1 MCCNLPFEDIEAIT
15 QVRSLRIHRC
25 SKCGGQF
32 RQLSCHLRQTERD
45 IFGLE
50 NPVSHENVVD
60 SGVVDMSIFEGETN
74 ESAEGYLTERYE
86 RLISEFQQVKEE
98 LNAKSEELDLR
109 VRCFQE
115 FQLSSNQKQKTTF
128 TNLGDSKSELR
139 RKNEIFFSRARWK
152 LTETDGQLGIADVT
166 ISNFFYNKNNM
177 KDDSAEHLLE
187 IGSLHVKNLL
197 PDQLYEDVIYPTDL
211 PKDVPLDR
219 HRTLRVFCRERA
231 PVGGISVKAHFEI
244 NLVPITIGM
253 TYGFYKKIMVFC
265 FPEKASTDMALA
277 QEQEYFRTNNGNKKD
292 KKKKGK
298 KKDKSDKN
306 QTAFYVQSPLATD
319 DIEEMKTRAQ
329 KNKLFVYIKI
339 PEVPIRVSYKGER
352 DKKHITDISNFLLQF
367 PTIEYHNVT
376 WTWLDF
382 ANAVKKQ
389 TKDSLA
395 FQAVKQKL
403 NIRSNVSG
411 HHSLLAVNRIGG
423 GSTMSLNSS
432 ISSSSNFTT
441 IATETGST
449 ASGDRV
455 FDKEDEFKA
464 ELLLGTNKLMPKR
477 GKK

>member
-1 MCCNLPFEDIEAIT
+1 MKYQLMLSNLEDQRKPMVHLQSQI
-15 QVRSLRIHRC
+15 
-25 SKCGGQF
+25 

-45 IFGLE
+45 IFAFE
-50 NPVSHENVVD
+50 NHVSSENVLD
-60 SGVVDMSIFEGETN
+60 SGVGEIATVGEITEGG
-74 ESAEGYLTERYE
+74 ESYLTDRYDN
-86 RLISEFQQVKEE
+86 LVSEFEQVKED

-109 VRCFQE
+109 LRCFQE
-115 FQLSSNQKQKTTF
+115 FQLSSDQKQKTTF

-253 TYGFYKKIMVFC
+253 TYGFYKKIMAFC
-265 FPEKASTDMALA
+265 FPEKASSSALA
-277 QEQEYFRTNNGNKKD
+277 QEQEYFKNNGNKKD

-352 DKKHITDISNFLLQF
+352 DKKHITDISNFLLQL
-367 PTIEYHNVT
+367 PTIEYHNMT

-403 NIRSNVSG
+403 NIRSNVTG
-411 HHSLLAVNRIGG
+411 HHSLLSVNRIAG
-423 GSTMSLNSS
+423 GSSMSLNSS
-432 ISSSSNFTT
+432 ISSNSNFTT
-441 IATETGST
+441 LGAADTTST
-449 ASGDRV
+449 AGGDRI
-455 FDKEDEFKA
+455 FDKEDEVKA

>member
-1 MCCNLPFEDIEAIT
+1 MLSNLEDQRKPMVQLQSQI
-15 QVRSLRIHRC
+15 
-25 SKCGGQF
+25 
-32 RQLSCHLRQTERD
+32 RQLTCHLRQTERD
-45 IFGLE
+45 IYDLE
-50 NPVSHENVVD
+50 NPASNDNTLDIGLEITAV
-60 SGVVDMSIFEGETN
+60 EGETSSGGAHGHLI
-74 ESAEGYLTERYE
+74 EERYD
-86 RLISEFQQVKEE
+86 RLVSEFQLLKEE

-109 VRCFQE
+109 LRCFQE
-115 FQLSSNQKQKTTF
+115 FQVSSNQKQKTTF
-128 TNLGDSKSELR
+128 TNLGDNKSELR

-187 IGSLHVKNLL
+187 MGSLHVKNLL
-197 PDQLYEDVIYPTDL
+197 PDQVYEDVIYPTDL

-253 TYGFYKKIMVFC
+253 TYGFYKKIMAFC
-265 FPEKASTDMALA
+265 FPEKISSDMALA
-277 QEQEYFRTNNGNKKD
+277 QEQEYLKYNTGNKKD
-292 KKKKGK
+292 KKKRGK
-298 KKDKSDKN
+298 KKDKSEKN
-306 QTAFYVQSPLATD
+306 QTSFYVESPLAKD

-352 DKKHITDISNFLLQF
+352 DKNKITDISDFLLQL
-367 PTIEYHNVT
+367 PTIEYHNMT

-403 NIRSNVSG
+403 SMRPNVSG
-411 HHSLLAVNRIGG
+411 PHSLLSVSRATG
-423 GSTMSLNSS
+423 GSTISLNSTMS
-432 ISSSSNFTT
+432 NNSTFTKIGNAETSSTT
-441 IATETGST
+441 GGERG
-449 ASGDRV
+449 V
-455 FDKEDEFKA
+455 FDKEDEVKA

>member
-1 MCCNLPFEDIEAIT
+1 MKYQLMLSNLEDQRKPMVHLQSQI
-15 QVRSLRIHRC
+15 
-25 SKCGGQF
+25 

-45 IFGLE
+45 IFALE
-50 NPVSHENVVD
+50 NPVSNETGLEV
-60 SGVVDMSIFEGETN
+60 GVADMSTLERDLNYGV
-74 ESAEGYLTERYE
+74 EGYLTERYDN
-86 RLISEFQQVKEE
+86 LVSEFQQVKDE

-109 VRCFQE
+109 LRCFQE

-128 TNLGDSKSELR
+128 TNLGDSKAELR

-219 HRTLRVFCRERA
+219 HRTLRVFCKERA

-253 TYGFYKKIMVFC
+253 TYGFYKKIMAFC
-265 FPEKASTDMALA
+265 FPEKASSDMALA
-277 QEQEYFRTNNGNKKD
+277 QEQEYLRNSNGNRKD

-298 KKDKSDKN
+298 RKDKSDKN

-367 PTIEYHNVT
+367 PTIEYHNMT

-389 TKDSLA
+389 TKDSLV
-395 FQAVKQKL
+395 FQGVKQKL
-403 NIRSNVSG
+403 NIRSNPAT
-411 HHSLLAVNRIGG
+411 HHSLLSVNRIAG

-432 ISSSSNFTT
+432 ISSNSNYATIGTAETSSS
-441 IATETGST
+441 AG
-449 ASGDRV
+449 GDRV
-455 FDKEDEFKA
+455 FDKEDEVKA